1 MKLRQALARATNE
14 LLCSITVP
22 LRRLKADSEAKFL
35 ETLDKMPSDT
45 ERDNAR
51 KERFELQKQQR
62 DLTVWLKD
70 FPRNAQD
77 F

>member
-1 MKLRQALARATNE
+1 M
-14 LLCSITVP
+14 
-22 LRRLKADSEAKFL
+22 KADSEAKFL
-35 ETLDKMPSDT
+35 ETLDKMSSDP

-62 DLTVWLKD
+62 ELTVWLKD